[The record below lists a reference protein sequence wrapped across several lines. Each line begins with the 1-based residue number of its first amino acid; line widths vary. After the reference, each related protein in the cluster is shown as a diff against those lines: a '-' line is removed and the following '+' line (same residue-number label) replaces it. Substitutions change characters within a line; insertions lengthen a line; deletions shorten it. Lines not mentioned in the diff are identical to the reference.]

1 MDFSWWASA
10 PRPAVWKSLLSM
22 LNEAIVRVK
31 EQQSLLQEVCRIAVK
46 EGLFRLAWI
55 GIINPPNRV
64 VESTAQCCYADY
76 FLPQL
81 RFSLDEGPEAGT
93 PTGIA
98 IRKGRYDICNDIAA
112 DPRMTPWQQM
122 ARDQGFLACGAFP
135 LRVGEEIVG
144 ALTLYADQPD
154 FFTAEEVGL
163 LESLADNLSFALESM
178 DREAKRLRAE
188 EALRESEEELR
199 SLALQLMTAQE
210 TERKRISM
218 ELHDDLGQSL
228 AFLKL
233 QMRYIENNLPPE
245 LKEL

>member
-1 MDFSWWASA
+1 
-10 PRPAVWKSLLSM
+10 
-22 LNEAIVRVK
+22 
-31 EQQSLLQEVCRIAVK
+31 
-46 EGLFRLAWI
+46 
-55 GIINPPNRV
+55 
-64 VESTAQCCYADY
+64 
-76 FLPQL
+76 
-81 RFSLDEGPEAGT
+81 
-93 PTGIA
+93 
-98 IRKGRYDICNDIAA
+98 
-112 DPRMTPWQQM
+112 
-122 ARDQGFLACGAFP
+122 
-135 LRVGEEIVG
+135 
-144 ALTLYADQPD
+144 
-154 FFTAEEVGL
+154 
-163 LESLADNLSFALESM
+163 M

>member
-154 FFTAEEVGL
+154 FFTAEEVACWSPWRTTSPL
-163 LESLADNLSFALESM
+163 LLNPWTGRPSVSGP
-178 DREAKRLRAE
+178 KRPCGN
-188 EALRESEEELR
+188 
-199 SLALQLMTAQE
+199 
-210 TERKRISM
+210 RKKSCAPWPYN
-218 ELHDDLGQSL
+218 S
-228 AFLKL
+228 
-233 QMRYIENNLPPE
+233 
-245 LKEL
+245 